1 MNTAEIKLKIFRQ
14 IDSVEPSKLEEIYG
28 LILNYI
34 NSKKETNEWI
44 GISKEEIKQIETALY
59 ELESGK
65 GIPNSLVMEKYLN
78 RYQND

>member
-65 GIPNSLVMEKYLN
+65 GIPNAMVMEKY
-78 RYQND
+78 QNWNK